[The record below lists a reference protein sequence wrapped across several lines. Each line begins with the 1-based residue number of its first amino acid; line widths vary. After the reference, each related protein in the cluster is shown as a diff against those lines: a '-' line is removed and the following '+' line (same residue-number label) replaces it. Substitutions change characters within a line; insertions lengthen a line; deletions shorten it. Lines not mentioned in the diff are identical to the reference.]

1 MKTRCEYAKWK
12 EYDML
17 AKWCAKH
24 GVTGGNGTV
33 LPDYIGMV
41 TVAHDV
47 NTRRKSGY
55 SAYRVSGHESVVT
68 ATRLIG
74 IGRGRR
80 R

>member
-33 LPDYIGMV
+33 LPDYIGADTMDEIN
-41 TVAHDV
+41 ADIEAFE
-47 NTRRKSGY
+47 RRVRE
-55 SAYRVSGHESVVT
+55 SAYMVARE
-68 ATRLIG
+68 
-74 IGRGRR
+74 GREGE
-80 R
+80 